1 MPSHAPGWK
10 PVASAAALG
19 ILGTGIAQL
28 LLFRLLRLY
37 GSSRTSL
44 VTFLLPPIA
53 LFYGVTFLGEQ
64 LTAQAVGGLVLILL
78 GVALGS
84 GLVRLTRGVPV
95 GETP

>member
-1 MPSHAPGWK
+1 MSRAYAPDI
-10 PVASAAALG
+10 AAL
-19 ILGTGIAQL
+19 T
-28 LLFRLLRLY
+28 
-37 GSSRTSL
+37 T
-44 VTFLLPPIA
+44 A